1 MNLSSRQRLLG
12 LFLFIALAGCSRSAA
27 VFEAPEVDPVAAAE
41 QAIELYDSN
50 GDLSLGKEELAKC
63 PGVLARMQL
72 YDLDGNGSVSKE
84 EFTSHLQDFY
94 KRGTGGTM
102 LTAQIFYKGIPLS
115 GATVILEPEP
125 YLGGEVQT
133 AQAVTSGAGLAN
145 LGIPPEFVPE
155 HLRRMKTV
163 HCGTFKVRVTHPTI
177 KIPAKYNTETVLGYE
192 TEVGNPNVTF
202 TLSDK

>member
-1 MNLSSRQRLLG
+1 MKSRASQRWLCLC
-12 LFLFIALAGCSRSAA
+12 LVLAGCSQSAA
-27 VFEAPEVDPVAAAE
+27 VFEAPDVDPVAAAE

-50 GDLSLGKEELAKC
+50 GDKSLSKEELAKC
-63 PGVLARMQL
+63 PGVLSRL
-72 YDLDGNGSVSKE
+72 SGYDVNGDGAVSQE
-84 EFTSHLQDFY
+84 EFTAHLQEFY

-102 LTAQIFYKGIPLS
+102 LSAQIIYKGRPLS

-133 AQAVTSGAGLAN
+133 AQAVTTGAGLAD
-145 LGIPPEFVPE
+145 LAIPPEFVPE

-177 KIPAKYNTETVLGYE
+177 KIPAKYNTDTVLGYE

-202 TLSDK
+202 KLTDK